1 MTGCPKL
8 GRGSTSSNPCA
19 QRSPATI
26 EPWILLAAKK
36 NRRWSQWRRI
46 LEIPETTTT
55 RKEKPTTQ
63 VMVGS
68 GGNGKTRTPMHGAAE
83 GREKRG
89 KGD

>member
-1 MTGCPKL
+1 MDVAGGQEESALVTVELDPGDTGDNDNQGEK
-8 GRGSTSSNPCA
+8 
-19 QRSPATI
+19 Q
-26 EPWILLAAKK
+26 EKK
-36 NRRWSQWRRI
+36 
-46 LEIPETTTT
+46 
-55 RKEKPTTQ
+55 KPTTQ